1 MNRAFLIVGIPA
13 VLTSFGWLAFVW
25 GWRFAATVTAME
37 IVAITVFVVYVLRRQ
52 GQKNR
57 ATQPRVAAKV
67 EPRPANSER

>member
-1 MNRAFLIVGIPA
+1 MNRSFLIVGIPA

-25 GWRFAATVTAME
+25 GWRLATTVTAIE

-57 ATQPRVAAKV
+57 PPQPQVATKV
-67 EPRPANSER
+67 EPRPANSEP